1 MRTELPDKA
10 RLFDGADVTL
20 LRRDDRWWMIMGE
33 LVDPAVPRID
43 LRAARLPQGATVDC
57 LEWTIDGPCAAP
69 TPADS
74 WDATGYHCVSYVRG
88 RSGGRWVERLYYASS
103 AGWTDITGPY
113 SIGFLEWDGSGTPKA
128 RTASPAGPAGG
139 SSLPTASS
147 MRPLPTPVPLSTW

>member
-1 MRTELPDKA
+1 
-10 RLFDGADVTL
+10 
-20 LRRDDRWWMIMGE
+20 MIMGE

-74 WDATGYHCVSYVRG
+74 WDATGYHCVSYVHG
-88 RSGGRWVERLYYASS
+88 RFGGRWVERLYYASS

-113 SIGFLEWDGSGTPKA
+113 SIGFLEWDGSEWVRVIGYA
-128 RTASPAGPAGG
+128 ESPDGVTGWTGRRIVAADGEFDAAVAHSG
-139 SSLPTASS
+139 
-147 MRPLPTPVPLSTW
+147 PLSTW